1 MKHIARLFLLAA
13 AIVFTACSDSA
24 IMPATLDFDGG
35 SRGIVPE
42 EPSKAN
48 PTLLTDWENCSRI
61 YLNEVGNTGHPISV
75 TPPWQDGSTT
85 ALNSDFRTDI
95 KKTDGWIMLFHT
107 FTYADDD
114 PALNYMCFYNQ
125 FSGYVKIFYYSSQYN
140 FATNSVW
147 RVTSGTNSA
156 KNPIPRALF
165 CDSEYFS
172 QPING
177 DNNLS
182 VWSITAE
189 NQTISEQSGLRP
201 GWNGFEFRVG
211 EYNPKVS
218 EGDFT
223 IDACNIVYTTFNFNG
238 TETSTSTGT
247 ITTMNTNS
255 SSVLDNP
262 LAKATI
268 NYAGGQAKKAV
279 DSFAT
284 KYLDKTFLGINFK
297 DILSNLT
304 KGNYIKAITSG
315 IGSVFKSIFKSKKN
329 SEEEPLY
336 GLKIQTQGTITL
348 QGDSKIQTVSNIG
361 SLPFTIKNILEADR
375 TTPKENSDIYDKL
388 SAATN
393 SKIELGVWNLKKK
406 PTLYY
411 ERYTKF
417 ANELGIPEDHNGGA
431 IDFHGML
438 DYPQTRIGDIEVI
451 FNPAIAKYIK
461 SYSVTTGVIDV
472 VGGNRSIDNEGKL
485 VIAYNRDNKL
495 TSTDSI
501 TSYGVDYLNRDLFLM
516 VDGLL
521 DKVSINNDTQLYIDW
536 GDNVGGNRAA
546 VVTLTMDVNYNGNE
560 FSYTESRVYDVV
572 YAPTTNGLPV
582 SYFNNPPSSYILNQ
596 AGNTIYNSNLFSY

>member
-1 MKHIARLFLLAA
+1 M
-13 AIVFTACSDSA
+13 
-24 IMPATLDFDGG
+24 
-35 SRGIVPE
+35 
-42 EPSKAN
+42 
-48 PTLLTDWENCSRI
+48 
-61 YLNEVGNTGHPISV
+61 
-75 TPPWQDGSTT
+75 
-85 ALNSDFRTDI
+85 LNST
-95 KKTDGWIMLFHT
+95 LS
-107 FTYADDD
+107 
-114 PALNYMCFYNQ
+114 ALSF
-125 FSGYVKIFYYSSQYN
+125 
-140 FATNSVW
+140 
-147 RVTSGTNSA
+147 
-156 KNPIPRALF
+156 
-165 CDSEYFS
+165 
-172 QPING
+172 
-177 DNNLS
+177 
-182 VWSITAE
+182 
-189 NQTISEQSGLRP
+189 

-211 EYNPKVS
+211 AYNPKNS
-218 EGDFT
+218 EGDFDIRAYNT
-223 IDACNIVYTTFNFNG
+223 TYTNFSFTG
-238 TETSTSTGT
+238 EETSTTTGT
-247 ITTMNTNS
+247 ITTINTNEKS
-255 SSVLDNP
+255 IADNA
-262 LAKATI
+262 LAKAVI
-268 NYAGGQAKKAV
+268 NCTSEQAKNTV
-279 DSFAT
+279 DTLASKF
-284 KYLDKTFLGINFK
+284 LDKSILGINFK
-297 DILSNLT
+297 DILSNL
-304 KGNYIKAITSG
+304 KVDDYAKAITNG
-315 IGSVFKSIFKSKKN
+315 LGYIFKSIIKFKKQPTYSVSDVK
-329 SEEEPLY
+329 L
-336 GLKIQTQGTITL
+336 QTKGTITL
-348 QGDSKIQTVSNIG
+348 KGTSSTQTAACIEQLTF
-361 SLPFTIKNILEADR
+361 SLKNILEADR

-438 DYPQTRIGDIEVI
+438 DYPQTRVGDIEVI

-472 VGGNRSIDNEGKL
+472 VGGNRSINNKGKL

-596 AGNTIYNSNLFSY
+596 AGNTIYSSNLYSY